1 MHLKNNNNINI
12 VWLKGSFTEIS
23 LDLCETASGLY
34 AWGTKVL
41 EQKCCF
47 PVLVVFDASLSLS
60 IQFPEQTG
68 DTTMKARKQKE
79 DKE

>member
-34 AWGTKVL
+34 ARGTKVL
-41 EQKCCF
+41 EQKCWWFLMHPYLCPF
-47 PVLVVFDASLSLS
+47 SFLNKLET
-60 IQFPEQTG
+60 QQ
-68 DTTMKARKQKE
+68 
-79 DKE
+79 